1 MHSFHSD
8 KVLAGQGYPTL
19 RSSHAERTRNGH
31 PSGAVDPEATTS
43 SERRFEMK
51 TIFLA
56 LALAFA
62 FATPSMAVE
71 FNNTTV
77 HAFGR

>member
-1 MHSFHSD
+1 
-8 KVLAGQGYPTL
+8 
-19 RSSHAERTRNGH
+19 
-31 PSGAVDPEATTS
+31 
-43 SERRFEMK
+43 MK

-62 FATPSMAVE
+62 FAAPSMAVE

-77 HAFGR
+77 HTFGR

>member
-1 MHSFHSD
+1 M
-8 KVLAGQGYPTL
+8 P
-19 RSSHAERTRNGH
+19 NGH
-31 PSGAVDPEATTS
+31 AWPPVRSFDPEAATS
-43 SERRFEMK
+43 SERRFDMK

-62 FATPSMAVE
+62 FAAPSMAVE

-77 HAFGR
+77 SAFGR

>member
-1 MHSFHSD
+1 
-8 KVLAGQGYPTL
+8 
-19 RSSHAERTRNGH
+19 
-31 PSGAVDPEATTS
+31 
-43 SERRFEMK
+43 MK

-62 FATPSMAVE
+62 FTAPSMAVE
-71 FNNTTV
+71 FNINTV

>member
-1 MHSFHSD
+1 
-8 KVLAGQGYPTL
+8 
-19 RSSHAERTRNGH
+19 
-31 PSGAVDPEATTS
+31 
-43 SERRFEMK
+43 MK

-62 FATPSMAVE
+62 FAAPSMAVE
-71 FNNTTV
+71 INQSTV